1 MAGKKNHFTILYYNC
16 DGPRGWLVR
25 RITLLYF
32 TITVT
37 GHGRGAGKKN
47 HFTIIVMGHGG
58 VAGKKNHFTILYYNC
73 DGPREGGW

>member
-1 MAGKKNHFTILYYNC
+1 M
-16 DGPRGWLVR
+16 
-25 RITLLYF
+25 
-32 TITVT
+32 T